1 MSALHPVSGTYL
13 RPALIL
19 AVVLLIPHLVNY
31 ALVGYTA
38 TMSIFPWG
46 IGFLAFLVIVF
57 MAIRH
62 IRQTTRQGVVS
73 WSGAWWDGV
82 LISGYAAGFLALALG
97 ALYAAS
103 PSRWS
108 LPLLVAFVFLGVWLT
123 GALWSLVCAVMVQRQ
138 PAENKSAG

>member
-1 MSALHPVSGTYL
+1 MSALHPVSRTYL

-31 ALVGYTA
+31 ALAGYTD

-57 MAIRH
+57 MAISR

-73 WSGAWWDGV
+73 WSSAWWDGA

-103 PSRWS
+103 PSHWN
-108 LPLLVAFVFLGVWLT
+108 LPRLVAFVFLGVWLI
-123 GALWSLVCAVMVQRQ
+123 GVVWSLVCAVVVERR